1 VSPEDITAIEQ
12 RVSWR
17 LGLVVHGSD
26 GRVRCRQHKQRGV
39 HDGPNGPRGQRLT
52 QRKTRHSH
60 T

>member
-39 HDGPNGPRGQRLT
+39 MVPTVPAAST
-52 QRKTRHSH
+52 
-60 T
+60 